1 MIPFINTDLIDKI
14 RSNKIKKTGVASS
27 CSYVITCFMV
37 ATKLLYLQT
46 SFQIQ
51 SLFFYKLQN
60 NFYYTCDK
68 HGEILQESPEV
79 TFTCA

>member
-1 MIPFINTDLIDKI
+1 MPFINTVLIDKQ
-14 RSNKIKKTGVASS
+14 NKLKQNLKTGAATS
-27 CSYVITCFMV
+27 CSNVITCFMIV
-37 ATKLLYLQT
+37 TEFLYLQT

-68 HGEILQESPEV
+68 HGEILQESPEA
-79 TFTCA
+79 TFTYA